1 MQMPYFLLLLL
12 IIHIML
18 LLQLFI
24 RSIYFIMTLVKQVT
38 VKQHTSLI
46 EYIDLLILKVFVI
59 LRFWL
64 VFFLEITKIQIRK
77 LHTAIRRLAFM

>member
-59 LRFWL
+59 FALL
-64 VFFLEITKIQIRK
+64 VDCSNTDEMEYQPVGEI
-77 LHTAIRRLAFM
+77 